1 MPHFLIRY
9 LSFIFYGMC
18 IMNTDIKLMDDSK
31 LIEMLSRKI
40 KELSNDQKLDV
51 VNYVKSL
58 EKKGGKRNSDRRYIK
73 VTVDYSIKDN
83 FYSDTLENISS
94 GGAFIRTTRPIQ
106 VGDSTTMVAS
116 IPGIEGN
123 TKLKG
128 KIIRRSEE
136 GVGVEFFEEHKD
148 ILSDC
153 FNQVFKC

>member
-1 MPHFLIRY
+1 MDKNL
-9 LSFIFYGMC
+9 
-18 IMNTDIKLMDDSK
+18 TDDSK
-31 LIEMLSRKI
+31 LVEMLSRKI
-40 KELSNDQKLDV
+40 KKFSDDQKHDV
-51 VNYVKSL
+51 LNLIKSI
-58 EKKGGKRNSDRRYIK
+58 EKRGGKRNTDRRYIK
-73 VTVDYSIKDN
+73 VSVDYSVKDK

-123 TKLKG
+123 IKMKG

-136 GVGVEFFEEHKD
+136 GVGVEFYKEHKE

-153 FNQVFKC
+153 FNQFFKC